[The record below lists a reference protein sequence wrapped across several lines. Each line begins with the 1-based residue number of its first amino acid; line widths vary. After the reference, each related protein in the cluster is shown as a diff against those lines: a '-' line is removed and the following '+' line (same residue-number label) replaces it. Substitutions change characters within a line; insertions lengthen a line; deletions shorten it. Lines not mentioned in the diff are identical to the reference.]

1 MHHVL
6 ARITV
11 KPESAGDAG
20 KILQQL
26 VAQSR
31 KEPGCVSYALYQQTE
46 APHVFQ
52 TVEEW
57 QNKSDADA
65 HMGTPHLA
73 AAVAAA
79 TPMLAVPPEIVA
91 WTKLA

>member
-11 KPESAGDAG
+11 KPESADDAR
-20 KILQQL
+20 KLLQEL
-26 VAQSR
+26 VVQSR
-31 KEPGCVSYALYQQTE
+31 KGPGCVSYALYQQTE
-46 APHVFQ
+46 APHIFQ

-57 QNKSDADA
+57 KQKSDADA

-79 TPMLAVPPEIVA
+79 TPMFTAPPEIVA
-91 WTKLA
+91 WNRVT

>member
-6 ARITV
+6 ARIIV
-11 KPESAGDAG
+11 KPESAGDAR
-20 KILQQL
+20 KLLQEL
-26 VAQSR
+26 AAQSR
-31 KEPGCVSYALYQQTE
+31 KEPGCVSYALYQQAE

-57 QNKSDADA
+57 KNKSDADT
-65 HMGTPHLA
+65 HMTTPHLTS
-73 AAVAAA
+73 AVAAA
-79 TPMLAVPPEIVA
+79 TPMFAAPPEIVA